1 MAHPVWPLERNPST
15 LLGDPDAAAVA
26 RDAHDAIARHRG
38 RLIDDHEAVV
48 ATAEDGVVER
58 IPRVGETDRF
68 VADVP
73 DRQRCVDPKAPHC
86 EYCDTALNNLLTSDV
101 GKRPDPDRSCRDERR
116 QHVDEI
122 AVGDEPDEERRQG
135 PEGRCDNHHDPC
147 QGSPSGEPDQA
158 DHRKDDKQQCTDG
171 D

>member
-1 MAHPVWPLERNPST
+1 M
-15 LLGDPDAAAVA
+15 
-26 RDAHDAIARHRG
+26 
-38 RLIDDHEAVV
+38 V

-58 IPRVGETDRF
+58 ISRFGEANGL

-73 DRQRCVDPKAPHC
+73 DRQRCVDPEAPHC
-86 EYCDTALNNLLTSDV
+86 EYSDATLNDPPAFEV
-101 GKRPDPDRSCRDERR
+101 GKQPDPDCSCNDERR

-122 AVGDEPDEERRQG
+122 AVGDKPDEERRQS
-135 PEGRCDNHHDPC
+135 PEGRCDKHDEPC
-147 QGSPSGEPDQA
+147 QGSTSDEPDQT